1 VPVSA
6 VAPIS
11 VPMLESEKLIQIV
24 QAWLGYIRLEELT
37 QAEVERSSDIYS
49 KVVDKGVQLVG
60 NKLLLDSEVFTQF
73 QQQQQAAKRGNKNDV
88 QMAVAFPQIY
98 IINGKGKD
106 QKLKYLPLFTIDI
119 SPIFKGNYRKTGW
132 DLTEYEFQPV
142 VVNLMRLYG
151 LEEEQTESLIV
162 ASGIGKFLE
171 DTFKGR
177 FPTLRDFLELV
188 DLPEVKYKTSRQ
200 PYLLR
205 CDFTPYNALLK
216 LDLQEILKELQQ
228 PDCNSEWLTETHPAM
243 QYLCGQPQSPR
254 YEVMFWGAFPS
265 HAPDEFQASVLKH
278 AQENLL
284 TAVCGPPG
292 TGKTEVFLHLVA
304 QQVVDRALRLVRGE
318 DDANNLILF
327 VGTNNSAIKKF
338 QQRLTKNSPA
348 QQFYLPG
355 GNQTIIRKETL
366 PKLQSTQDWLRDTEF
381 YQSAWQQAKLELLQA
396 ESEIQ
401 QLQEQNRLNTAQK
414 VTDFELRSQLD
425 VEIQSLNNEIAVTD
439 SELQALTEQ
448 LSNLSDYA
456 NFPLDAYQQIREEL
470 SQAERELPK
479 ESDSITKRALDW
491 LNATTDQRI
500 FKRLAN
506 RINAAVLN
514 TLATGHPFQTP
525 LDHPSLTAAQ
535 ASVNQKLDFSQLW
548 QNLNRGVTEVQTQLT
563 ALNKELELKQVE
575 HQQIQKQIDSYPQ
588 GDFYNLFYRDHH
600 QLQVELFQRAWA
612 FLLQEVLR
620 RKDSVM
626 RALSTYGSVLTG
638 DGDALLKLST
648 DGDAIYRDLSLV
660 FPVISSSLQSIRNML
675 PILQPNSV
683 KLALVDEAG
692 TTLVHQLF
700 PLLVRSQRAVVAG
713 DPQQIEPIVNLC
725 DDTIKQYLKTAYLD
739 RGMGN
744 EDYYRYAP
752 TAKYTATA
760 YHRAAGANGTEGD
773 LGNGIILSNHY
784 RCTPPIIQF
793 CSPNYPG
800 GLQIL
805 SDYTEEATVK
815 HLLAYHVEGS
825 HLNHTNPE
833 EIDAVETAI
842 ASLLKQGYS
851 ISAEDNSKTIGV
863 MSPFS
868 QQANALRYRLSN
880 RWRNFSWDDIGTVH
894 TFQGGEKA
902 AIIFSPYQCHQEHS
916 FWFLNRKPNLL
927 NTAVSRA
934 RELFV
939 LVGNIRELELAGG
952 ETKRLVEHIRQHG
965 EIRS

>member
-1 VPVSA
+1 
-6 VAPIS
+6 
-11 VPMLESEKLIQIV
+11 MLESEKLIQIV

-106 QKLKYLPLFTIDI
+106 QKLKYLPLFTVDI
-119 SPIFKGNYRKTGW
+119 SPIFKGNYRKSGW

-162 ASGIGKFLE
+162 ASGILKFLE

-188 DLPEVKYKTSRQ
+188 DLPEVKYKTSQQ

-243 QYLCGQPQSPR
+243 QYLCGQPQLPR
-254 YEVMFWGAFPS
+254 DEVIFWGAFPD
-265 HAPDEFQASVLKH
+265 HPPDEFQASVLKH

-338 QQRLTKNSPA
+338 QQRLTINSPV

-366 PKLQSTQDWLRDTEF
+366 QKLQSSQDWLRDTEF
-381 YQSAWQQAKLELLQA
+381 HQESWSQAKLELLQA

-401 QLQEQNRLNTAQK
+401 KLIEQDRFNTAQK
-414 VTDFELRSQLD
+414 VTDVERRTQLD
-425 VEIQSLNNEIAVTD
+425 VEIQLLNNDIAAK
-439 SELQALTEQ
+439 SAELQALTEQ
-448 LSNLSDYA
+448 LSSLVDYA
-456 NFPLDAYQQIREEL
+456 NFPLDAYLQIQEAL

-479 ESDSITKRALDW
+479 DSDSITKRALDW
-491 LNATTDQRI
+491 LNATTEKRI
-500 FKRLAN
+500 FQRFAN

-514 TLATGHPFQTP
+514 TLATAHPFQIP
-525 LDHPSLTAAQ
+525 LDPSSLTTAVT
-535 ASVNQKLDFSQLW
+535 SVNQKLNFKKQW
-548 QNLNRGVTEVQTQLT
+548 QNLNRGVTEIQTQLT
-563 ALNKELELKQVE
+563 ALNKELELKQAE
-575 HQQIQKQIDSYPQ
+575 HQQIQKQLDSYPQ
-588 GDFYNLFYRDHH
+588 EDFYSRFYRDHH
-600 QLQVELFQRAWA
+600 SLQLELFKRSWA

-620 RKDSVM
+620 RKDSVI
-626 RALSTYGSVLTG
+626 RALETYGSVLMG
-638 DGDALLKLST
+638 DGQALLKLET
-648 DGDAIYRDLSLV
+648 DHDAIYCDLSLI

-675 PILQPNSV
+675 PILHPNSV

-725 DDTIKQYLKTAYLD
+725 DDTIKQYLKTAFLD

-760 YHRAAGANGTEGD
+760 YHRTAGSSGAEGD

-805 SDYTEEATVK
+805 SADQQTATVK

-825 HLNHTNPE
+825 HTHNTNPE
-833 EIDAVETAI
+833 EIDAVETII
-842 ASLLKQGYS
+842 ASLLKHGYS
-851 ISAEDNSKTIGV
+851 TNSDDNSKTIGV

-868 QQANALRYRLSN
+868 QQANALKYRLSN

-934 RELFV
+934 RELFI
-939 LVGNIRELELAGG
+939 LVGNVRELELAGG
-952 ETKRLVEHIRQHG
+952 ETKRLVEHIRQYG
-965 EIRS
+965 EVRSNSH

>member
-1 VPVSA
+1 
-6 VAPIS
+6 
-11 VPMLESEKLIQIV
+11 M
-24 QAWLGYIRLEELT
+24 
-37 QAEVERSSDIYS
+37 
-49 KVVDKGVQLVG
+49 QLVG

-119 SPIFKGNYRKTGW
+119 SPIFKGNYRKSGW

-216 LDLQEILKELQQ
+216 QDLQEIFKELQQ
-228 PDCNSEWLTETHPAM
+228 PDSKAEWLTETHPAM
-243 QYLCGQPQSPR
+243 QYLWGQPQSPR
-254 YEVMFWGAFPS
+254 HEVMFWGAFPD

-292 TGKTEVFLHLVA
+292 TGKTEVFLHLIA
-304 QQVVDRALRLVRGE
+304 QQVVNRALRLVRGE

-327 VGTNNSAIKKF
+327 VGTNNSTVKKF
-338 QQRLTKNSPA
+338 QQRLTINYSA

-355 GNQTIIRKETL
+355 GNQTNIRKETL
-366 PKLQSTQDWLRDTEF
+366 PKLQSCQDWLRHTEF
-381 YQSAWQQAKLELLQA
+381 NLDSWQQAKLELLQA

-401 QLQEQNRLNTAQK
+401 QLQEQDRLNTAQK
-414 VTDFELRSQLD
+414 VTDAELRSQLD

-456 NFPLDAYQQIREEL
+456 NFPLDAYQQIQEAL
-470 SQAERELPK
+470 TQAERELPK
-479 ESDSITKRALDW
+479 ESDSITKRALNW

-500 FKRLAN
+500 FRRLAL

-525 LDHPSLTAAQ
+525 LDHPSLTAAL
-535 ASVNQKLDFSQLW
+535 ASVNQKLDFSQQW
-548 QNLNRGVTEVQTQLT
+548 QNLHQKVTEIQTQLT
-563 ALNKELELKQVE
+563 ALNKELELKLFR
-575 HQQIQKQIDSYPQ
+575 HQQIEKQIDSYPQ

-600 QLQVELFQRAWA
+600 KLQVELFQRAWA

-620 RKDSVM
+620 RKESVM

-638 DGDALLKLST
+638 DG
-648 DGDAIYRDLSLV
+648 
-660 FPVISSSLQSIRNML
+660 
-675 PILQPNSV
+675 
-683 KLALVDEAG
+683 
-692 TTLVHQLF
+692 
-700 PLLVRSQRAVVAG
+700 
-713 DPQQIEPIVNLC
+713 
-725 DDTIKQYLKTAYLD
+725 
-739 RGMGN
+739 
-744 EDYYRYAP
+744 
-752 TAKYTATA
+752 
-760 YHRAAGANGTEGD
+760 
-773 LGNGIILSNHY
+773 
-784 RCTPPIIQF
+784 
-793 CSPNYPG
+793 
-800 GLQIL
+800 
-805 SDYTEEATVK
+805 
-815 HLLAYHVEGS
+815 
-825 HLNHTNPE
+825 
-833 EIDAVETAI
+833 
-842 ASLLKQGYS
+842 
-851 ISAEDNSKTIGV
+851 
-863 MSPFS
+863 
-868 QQANALRYRLSN
+868 
-880 RWRNFSWDDIGTVH
+880 
-894 TFQGGEKA
+894 
-902 AIIFSPYQCHQEHS
+902 
-916 FWFLNRKPNLL
+916 
-927 NTAVSRA
+927 
-934 RELFV
+934 
-939 LVGNIRELELAGG
+939 
-952 ETKRLVEHIRQHG
+952 
-965 EIRS
+965 